1 MARQITGEELVLF
14 NQDNIAEG
22 DWLRSEKDP
31 DHILYVRVDSDWREG
46 CTVLDEAQQPVG
58 TGPGVDINCWS
69 SLEGL
74 KKNSSESSDCIFS
87 SKLQGVAYAPPAD
100 RQIIRYTTEDIKDI
114 EFDDKDDEDD
124 LPPQEDEAPPAPL
137 PPPPAPPAAP
147 EEEEE
152 DIDTP
157 VLDDED
163 APQEAEYENPEFSS
177 ESEEE
182 GICCAPTST
191 SGYLP
196 ELTVNPNSIKGK
208 VASILNDHGTLSAR
222 EVVWHMRQRGEWANI
237 YDKQAFRKCR
247 SAIRALAAAGVPV
260 RWEETKQLC
269 MVVGI
274 PAKAAPEAEAPVHE
288 LPAEVPQDELS
299 APRQGIAIPTSS
311 APAQE
316 LRALLDEDRLEA
328 LIGRLETL
336 LGRLEQVAEVDLH
349 TELFSTLDPRSRRI
363 CLAQAILLREM
374 PELLNSEQSKEA

>member
-74 KKNSSESSDCIFS
+74 KENSSDYIFS

-100 RQIIRYTTEDIKDI
+100 RQIIRYTTEDIEDI
-114 EFDDKDDEDD
+114 EFDDEDD

-152 DIDTP
+152 DIDMP

-182 GICCAPTST
+182 DICCAPTST

-196 ELTVNPNSIKGK
+196 ELTVNLNSTKGK

-247 SAIRALAAAGVPV
+247 SAIRALAATGVPV
-260 RWEETKQLC
+260 RWDETKQLC
-269 MVVGI
+269 VVVDI

>member
-69 SLEGL
+69 SLEEL
-74 KKNSSESSDCIFS
+74 KENSSNYIFS

-114 EFDDKDDEDD
+114 EFDDEDD

-152 DIDTP
+152 DIDMP
-157 VLDDED
+157 VSNDED

-182 GICCAPTST
+182 DICCAPTST

-196 ELTVNPNSIKGK
+196 ELTVNLNSMKGK

-247 SAIRALAAAGVPV
+247 SAIRALAATGVPV

-269 MVVGI
+269 VVVDI

-363 CLAQAILLREM
+363 CLAQTILLREM

>member
-69 SLEGL
+69 SLEEL
-74 KKNSSESSDCIFS
+74 KENSSNYIFS

-100 RQIIRYTTEDIKDI
+100 RQIIRYTTEDI
-114 EFDDKDDEDD
+114 EFDDEDD

-152 DIDTP
+152 DIDMP
-157 VLDDED
+157 VSDDED

-177 ESEEE
+177 GSEEE
-182 GICCAPTST
+182 DICCAPTST

-196 ELTVNPNSIKGK
+196 ELTVNLNSMKGK

-222 EVVWHMRQRGEWANI
+222 EVVWYMRQRGEWENI
-237 YDKQAFRKCR
+237 YDMQAFRKCR
-247 SAIRALAAAGVPV
+247 SAIRALAATGVPV

-269 MVVGI
+269 VVVGI

-299 APRQGIAIPTSS
+299 V
-311 APAQE
+311 
-316 LRALLDEDRLEA
+316 
-328 LIGRLETL
+328 
-336 LGRLEQVAEVDLH
+336 LGRG
-349 TELFSTLDPRSRRI
+349 
-363 CLAQAILLREM
+363 
-374 PELLNSEQSKEA
+374 

>member
-69 SLEGL
+69 SLEEL
-74 KKNSSESSDCIFS
+74 KENSSNYIFS

-100 RQIIRYTTEDIKDI
+100 RQIIRYTTEDI
-114 EFDDKDDEDD
+114 EFDDEDD
-124 LPPQEDEAPPAPL
+124 LPPQEDKAPPAPL

-152 DIDTP
+152 DIDMP

-182 GICCAPTST
+182 DICCAPTST

-196 ELTVNPNSIKGK
+196 ELTVNLNSMKGK

-247 SAIRALAAAGVPV
+247 SAIRALAATGVPV

-269 MVVGI
+269 VVVDI

>member
-74 KKNSSESSDCIFS
+74 KENSSDYIFS

-100 RQIIRYTTEDIKDI
+100 RQIIRYTTEDIEDI
-114 EFDDKDDEDD
+114 EFDDEDD

-152 DIDTP
+152 DIDMP

-196 ELTVNPNSIKGK
+196 ELTVNLNSMKGK

-274 PAKAAPEAEAPVHE
+274 PAKAVPEAGALEAEAPVHE

-363 CLAQAILLREM
+363 CLAQTILLREM

>member
-100 RQIIRYTTEDIKDI
+100 RQIIRYTTEDIEDI
-114 EFDDKDDEDD
+114 EFDDEDD

-152 DIDTP
+152 DIDMP

-196 ELTVNPNSIKGK
+196 ELTVNLNSMKGK

-222 EVVWHMRQRGEWANI
+222 EVVWYMRQRGEWANI
-237 YDKQAFRKCR
+237 YDKQALHKCR
-247 SAIRALAAAGVPV
+247 SAIRALAATGVPV
-260 RWEETKQLC
+260 RWDETKQLC
-269 MVVGI
+269 MVVSI

-363 CLAQAILLREM
+363 CLAQTILLREM

>member
-74 KKNSSESSDCIFS
+74 KENSSDYIFS

-100 RQIIRYTTEDIKDI
+100 RQIIRYTTEDIEDI
-114 EFDDKDDEDD
+114 EFDDEDD

-152 DIDTP
+152 DIDMP

-196 ELTVNPNSIKGK
+196 ELTVNLNSTKGK

-222 EVVWHMRQRGEWANI
+222 EVVWHMRQTGEWANI

-247 SAIRALAAAGVPV
+247 SAIRALAATGVPV
-260 RWEETKQLC
+260 RWDETKQLC
-269 MVVGI
+269 VVVDI

>member
-74 KKNSSESSDCIFS
+74 KENSSDYIFS

-100 RQIIRYTTEDIKDI
+100 RQIIRYTTEDIEDI
-114 EFDDKDDEDD
+114 EFDDEDD

-152 DIDTP
+152 DIDMP

-196 ELTVNPNSIKGK
+196 ELTVNLNSMKGK

-269 MVVGI
+269 VVVDI

>member
-1 MARQITGEELVLF
+1 VARQITGEELVLF

-114 EFDDKDDEDD
+114 EFDDEDD

-152 DIDTP
+152 DIDMP

-182 GICCAPTST
+182 DICCAPTST

-196 ELTVNPNSIKGK
+196 ELTVNPNSMKGK
-208 VASILNDHGTLSAR
+208 VSSILNDHGTLSAR

-269 MVVGI
+269 MVVSI

-363 CLAQAILLREM
+363 CLAQTILLREM